1 MNCEQTRQSLSA
13 HLDNELPP
21 SEASAVAAHLAGCPA
36 CASELDALKRASRM
50 VRDLPLKPLPLGFLT
65 RLRAK
70 ADAGSAAP
78 AAAWLG
84 PRPLAFAAAAI
95 VAGLVIV
102 GPWRSQRLARA
113 PGGPIGGAVPEPAEL
128 PALKTPAAPPAP
140 AAAPAPAVPAP
151 QTPKIAGAEEA
162 AAIEAAKAR
171 ADAFTAA
178 QYGKDKAVAAPR
190 SAFGAAVRGAA
201 KLDMPA
207 RSEKRAAGAPFGS
220 PEPYSNEQLH
230 EMLEKESREE
240 GITPAKEAEAEE
252 DKPDTSFMGARL
264 GQPGS
269 RERSDAAIRQ
279 LQAMRRQIEDS
290 TGKPAQVPI
299 AGTMAPVLGT
309 GGAGGGAS
317 GGAAGPGEAI
327 EGAIKPLSEG
337 FWSGDYAAGNEGTRT
352 VEDDETWSTLWRTLS
367 TAPPPPVDFSR
378 SMVVAVFL
386 GPRPSGG
393 YAVEFSETKRLAHS
407 LLVRWRERAPEP
419 GMSPPDGATSPY
431 ALKVLP
437 KSDVPVRFEKT
448 R

>member
-1 MNCEQTRQSLSA
+1 MNCEQIRQSLSA

-21 SEASAVAAHLAGCPA
+21 SEASAVSAHLAGCPG
-36 CASELDALKRASRM
+36 CAAELDGLKRASRM

-70 ADAGSAAP
+70 ADAGAAAP
-78 AAAWLG
+78 AVSWLG

-95 VAGLVIV
+95 VAGLVIA

-113 PGGPIGGAVPEPAEL
+113 PGGPIGAAVPEPAEL
-128 PALKTPAAPPAP
+128 PALKTMSAPPAP

-151 QTPKIAGAEEA
+151 QAPKIAGADEA
-162 AAIEAAKAR
+162 AAIEKAKAA

-178 QYGKDKAVAAPR
+178 QYGKGPSAP
-190 SAFGAAVRGAA
+190 GAATGAMRGAA

-207 RSEKRAAGAPFGS
+207 PGEKKAAGAPFGS
-220 PEPYSNEQLH
+220 PQPYSNEELH

-240 GITPAKEAEAEE
+240 GIKGSARELEADE
-252 DKPDTSFMGARL
+252 DKPDTSFMGAHL
-264 GQPGS
+264 GLPGS
-269 RERSDAAIRQ
+269 RERSNAAIRQ
-279 LQAMRRQIEDS
+279 LQAMRRQIEES
-290 TGKPAQVPI
+290 SGKPAQVPI
-299 AGTMAPVLGT
+299 AGTMAPVLGS
-309 GGAGGGAS
+309 GGAYGAGGGL
-317 GGAAGPGEAI
+317 AGPGEAI
-327 EGAIKPLSEG
+327 EGPAKPLAEG

-352 VEDDETWSTLWRTLS
+352 VEDEETWSSLWRTLS
-367 TAPPPPVDFSR
+367 TTPPPSVDFSR

-386 GPRPSGG
+386 GPRPTGG

-407 LLVRWRERAPEP
+407 LVVRWRERAPEP

-437 KSDVPVRFEKT
+437 KSDAPVRFEKT